1 MNDEDNATSPGFFR
15 SVASDDGLQRALA
28 GVVVAA
34 VVAGTKHL
42 IFKG

>member
-1 MNDEDNATSPGFFR
+1 MDEENANSPGFFR